1 MKFHEDVIFKNDGQQ
16 YGQEFIEILNIK
28 GKIIEIHQTEYS
40 ILDPKM
46 YKPDL
51 VFELEDKIIILEFQS
66 TYVDINDKKRFRF
79 YTALFDY
86 LKNSTHKNIELHV
99 LSTMEV
105 EKTKCYKINP
115 ESRFPIYVHS
125 LKNYDSNKFLNI
137 IKIKIKNKVV
147 LSKKE
152 LLLLTL
158 LCFMDSDESINQN
171 ILNSAETI
179 TDIPNLNV
187 DMEQFAKGVIL
198 MLCDK
203 FVDDELLNIKISNLV
218 GGNMKIV
225 EDYAQRV
232 AQEAVKKEKEKFE
245 SELESKDENL
255 VINLSKEG
263 YSVKDIARI
272 ADVSISFVIICKPNI
287 VKITFHGLFF

>member
-1 MKFHEDVIFKNDGQQ
+1 M
-16 YGQEFIEILNIK
+16 
-28 GKIIEIHQTEYS
+28 
-40 ILDPKM
+40 
-46 YKPDL
+46 
-51 VFELEDKIIILEFQS
+51 FELEDKIIILEFQS

-272 ADVSISFVIICKPNI
+272 ADVSISFVNQTLSK
-287 VKITFHGLFF
+287 

>member
-1 MKFHEDVIFKNDGQQ
+1 MEFHEDIIFKSQGQE
-16 YGQEFIEILNIK
+16 YGQKLIEIIDIP
-28 GKIIEIHQTEYS
+28 GKIVEIHPTEYS
-40 ILDPKM
+40 VIDPKM

-51 VFELEDKIIILEFQS
+51 VFELEDKVIILEFQS

-272 ADVSISFVIICKPNI
+272 ADVSISFVNQTLSK
-287 VKITFHGLFF
+287 

>member
-225 EDYAQRV
+225 EDYAQ
-232 AQEAVKKEKEKFE
+232 
-245 SELESKDENL
+245 SHL
-255 VINLSKEG
+255 
-263 YSVKDIARI
+263 
-272 ADVSISFVIICKPNI
+272 
-287 VKITFHGLFF
+287 

>member
-263 YSVKDIARI
+263 YGVKDIARI
-272 ADVSISFVIICKPNI
+272 ADVSISFVNQTLSK
-287 VKITFHGLFF
+287 

>member
-16 YGQEFIEILNIK
+16 YGLEFIEILNIK

-263 YSVKDIARI
+263 YGVKDIARI
-272 ADVSISFVIICKPNI
+272 ADVSISFVNQTLSK
-287 VKITFHGLFF
+287 

>member
-198 MLCDK
+198 MLCNK

-263 YSVKDIARI
+263 YGVKDIARI
-272 ADVSISFVIICKPNI
+272 ADVSISFVNQTLSK
-287 VKITFHGLFF
+287 

>member
-28 GKIIEIHQTEYS
+28 GKLIEIHQTEYS

-272 ADVSISFVIICKPNI
+272 ADVSISFVNQTLSK
-287 VKITFHGLFF
+287 

>member
-79 YTALFDY
+79 SMALFDY

-105 EKTKCYKINP
+105 EKTK
-115 ESRFPIYVHS
+115 
-125 LKNYDSNKFLNI
+125 
-137 IKIKIKNKVV
+137 
-147 LSKKE
+147 
-152 LLLLTL
+152 
-158 LCFMDSDESINQN
+158 
-171 ILNSAETI
+171 
-179 TDIPNLNV
+179 
-187 DMEQFAKGVIL
+187 
-198 MLCDK
+198 
-203 FVDDELLNIKISNLV
+203 
-218 GGNMKIV
+218 
-225 EDYAQRV
+225 
-232 AQEAVKKEKEKFE
+232 
-245 SELESKDENL
+245 
-255 VINLSKEG
+255 
-263 YSVKDIARI
+263 
-272 ADVSISFVIICKPNI
+272 
-287 VKITFHGLFF
+287 

>member
-79 YTALFDY
+79 YMALFDY

-272 ADVSISFVIICKPNI
+272 ADVSISFVNQTLSK
-287 VKITFHGLFF
+287 

>member
-99 LSTMEV
+99 LSTMGV

-203 FVDDELLNIKISNLV
+203 FVDDELLNIKITNLDDE
-218 GGNMKIV
+218 NKKIE

-272 ADVSISFVIICKPNI
+272 ADVSISFVNQTLSK
-287 VKITFHGLFF
+287 